1 MASVRLT
8 ILTLHNK
15 SILSTHQVT
24 MIHCIVGNL
33 DQNSKGLRHGDKSFY
48 LGYNQQ
54 DWKWR
59 MLVTYTS
66 IEFLLKLKIFLLQ
79 EFTNQGKHCLHFV
92 KLHAPWN
99 VVSNMAMDLNL
110 RAPIQVIYKVYN
122 NYSKVLIE
130 NVQVQPNPRTNWSEK
145 LLTSMCIPNM
155 MSQSVP
161 NIPPDYYT
169 APFRAEKLDKFLGNE
184 NKQNFFTRAQRS
196 RIVFEILSTIVF
208 GKEKKGEV
216 GIDRLV
222 EEGVFSAA
230 YPLHDVITVST

>member
-1 MASVRLT
+1 M
-8 ILTLHNK
+8 
-15 SILSTHQVT
+15 
-24 MIHCIVGNL
+24 
-33 DQNSKGLRHGDKSFY
+33 
-48 LGYNQQ
+48 
-54 DWKWR
+54 
-59 MLVTYTS
+59 
-66 IEFLLKLKIFLLQ
+66 
-79 EFTNQGKHCLHFV
+79 
-92 KLHAPWN
+92 
-99 VVSNMAMDLNL
+99 

-122 NYSKVLIE
+122 SYSKVLIE

-145 LLTSMCIPNM
+145 LLNSMCIPNM

-222 EEGVFSAA
+222 EEGVFSAS